1 MASTKG
7 PATSNAKINS
17 PPASSHS
24 RNNATKKS
32 AESEERRQKFK
43 DITMFLKNSQ
53 TPDGSDLYNL
63 MQEIFNKLIEHY
75 PDQALDKLEE
85 VSYLLRNRKNV
96 NFEDFLNTCVNKNYT
111 KLTNDLAE
119 YHEQLKP
126 YFKAPE
132 PEEEGGD
139 VPEIA
144 PVGFVQDL
152 MVDAR
157 VFAWAGIGFGEME
170 TYRLQKSL
178 KKLATDSG
186 ATNLRFFG
194 KIRGTQQ
201 DYYIVEAT
209 LDGGEEEAEEGGEA
223 ENNAEP
229 KGTGVNKYTYYV
241 THNSLSAWV
250 KLPDLNPQ
258 DLQSARQI
266 KVLLT
271 GDLERPIYSNP
282 FFFGKEKHY
291 LRAQIARIMHST

>member
-1 MASTKG
+1 MASTATNKG
-7 PATSNAKINS
+7 PATSNAEAGS
-17 PPASSHS
+17 PTATAQS
-24 RNNATKKS
+24 RNSATKKS
-32 AESEERRQKFK
+32 ADSEARRQKFK

-53 TPDGSDLYNL
+53 TPDGSDLYAL

-85 VSYLLRNRKNV
+85 VSFLLRNRKNV
-96 NFEDFLNTCVNKNYT
+96 KLEDFLNTCVNKNYS

-126 YFKAPE
+126 HFKAPE

-139 VPEIA
+139 IPEIA

-152 MVDAR
+152 MADAR
-157 VFAWAGIGFGEME
+157 VFSWAGIGFGEME

-186 ATNLRFFG
+186 ASNLRFFG
-194 KIRGTQQ
+194 KMHGTQH

-209 LDGGEEEAEEGGEA
+209 LEGGEEEEDAGDAESG
-223 ENNAEP
+223 AEP
-229 KGTGVNKYTYYV
+229 KGTGVNKFTYYV
-241 THNSLSAWV
+241 THNSLSEWV

-291 LRAQIARIMHST
+291 LRA